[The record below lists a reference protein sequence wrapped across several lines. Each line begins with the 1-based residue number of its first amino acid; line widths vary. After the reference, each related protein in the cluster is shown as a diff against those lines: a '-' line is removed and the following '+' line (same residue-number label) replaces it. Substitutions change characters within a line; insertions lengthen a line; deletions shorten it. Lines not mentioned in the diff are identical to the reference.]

1 MSRKDQLITKVVS
14 NTITD
19 LSTKITTE
27 IIEKT
32 TTTRKATTESLENT
46 TTTMEKEDPTPE
58 TTTTLKTRDL
68 SIRMPRIPSN
78 HNTSAKIKHPLLKVL
93 PLKPSID

>member
-1 MSRKDQLITKVVS
+1 MAGMLSKKDLLIMKVAS
-14 NTITD
+14 NTTTD

-32 TTTRKATTESLENT
+32 TITRMAATTTESPENT
-46 TTTMEKEDPTPE
+46 ITTEIEDPTPE

-68 SIRMPRIPSN
+68 STRMLRIQSN
-78 HNTSAKIKHPLLKVL
+78 PNTSAKIKHPL
-93 PLKPSID
+93 